1 MQLKESVLDLKDLND
16 VTSWSEA
23 KQKDFQ
29 LCRSL
34 RTNSPRLLCCVTCSI
49 NLAGDVIVLITGYNN
64 SIQFYLHCIKSQQK
78 LPQ

>member
-1 MQLKESVLDLKDLND
+1 MELKESVLDLKDLND

-34 RTNSPRLLCCVTCSI
+34 RTSSPRLLCCVTYSI
-49 NLAGDVIVLITGYNN
+49 ILAGDVIVLITSYNN
-64 SIQFYLHCIKSQQK
+64 SI
-78 LPQ
+78 

>member
-1 MQLKESVLDLKDLND
+1 MQLKESVLNLKELND

-34 RTNSPRLLCCVTCSI
+34 RTNSPRLLCCVTYSI
-49 NLAGDVIVLITGYNN
+49 NLAGDVIVLITSYSN
-64 SIQFYLHCIKSQQK
+64 SIQFYLHCIKSQQ
-78 LPQ
+78 